1 MKYKVLVATATALAL
16 GGCAQP
22 SIHQVA
28 ARQTRIVQQAEAAQ
42 KNRVSVFNTQYTG
55 GYLTNYVN
63 PQDSVTLSVNRA
75 PVGAL
80 INSIAKGYSVF
91 FAQGARPRKPVT
103 LSVNGQG
110 RLTAIREMAQAA
122 GYCAIVD
129 KDQRRVVIAKRGTYV
144 FKIPTSVLLDNGAKY
159 DVGGNNAASQSEE
172 GSAGGGGGVGG
183 GMAGGSYG
191 GGSSGQLKAKFTVK
205 GSAKIEKASALVRQ
219 IQSVAGEGSRVTANA
234 TTGLVTV
241 TANADGLA
249 RATRFIQSYV
259 DQADQRVA
267 IHVALLEVS
276 LKNGLQYGINWD
288 KIVQVSGQQALGL
301 GFINPSPSISS
312 TGASGPTSLS
322 VNNNGISASLNGTAQ
337 SYLDYSGQTISG
349 IITALR
355 QVTNAR
361 IISQPA
367 IVAQNNTP
375 ATIFSGRQTPYVG
388 YVSNQVSGLSGTA
401 TTGAAYHFVPN
412 GLQLSV
418 LPNIL
423 NGRLVSL
430 RIMPSITSI
439 TGFSST
445 TVDGVQISA
454 PNQTD
459 RQLYLQ
465 TIVPNGKTL
474 IIGGASTTTADND
487 NYHTPGLGDIP
498 GLGYLFKGV
507 NDKGEVSQLVILVH
521 ATIIPA
527 PKYDPL
533 VGESL

>member
-1 MKYKVLVATATALAL
+1 MKYKVLAATAAAVAL

-22 SIHQVA
+22 SMHQIA
-28 ARQTRIVQQAEAAQ
+28 ARQSHILRTAEAAQ
-42 KNRVSVFNTQYTG
+42 KNTVSVFHTQYTG

-63 PQDSVTLSVNRA
+63 PQDSVTMSVNRA

-80 INSIAKGYSVF
+80 INSVAKSYTVF
-91 FAQGARPRKPVT
+91 FAQGARPGKLVT
-103 LSVNGQG
+103 LSINGQQ

-129 KDQRRVVIAKRGTYV
+129 KDQRRVVIAKRGTYI
-144 FKIPTSVLLDNGAKY
+144 FKIPTSVLLKNGAKY
-159 DVGGNNAASQSEE
+159 VVGGNNAASED
-172 GSAGGGGGVGG
+172 GSSSSGGAGGAGGG
-183 GMAGGSYG
+183 MT
-191 GGSSGQLKAKFTVK
+191 GGSSGGSSGSDIQAKFTVK
-205 GSAKIEKASALVRQ
+205 GGAKIEKASALVHQ
-219 IQSVAGEGSRVTANA
+219 IQSVAGTGSRVTANA

-259 DQADQRVA
+259 NQADQRVA

-312 TGASGPTSLS
+312 TGAGGPTSLS
-322 VNNNGISASLNGTAQ
+322 VNNNGIAATLNGTAQ

-388 YVSNQVSGLSGTA
+388 EVSNQVSGLSGTS
-401 TTGAAYHFVPN
+401 TTGASYQFAPN

-423 NGRLVSL
+423 NGKLVSL
-430 RIMPSITSI
+430 RIMPSITNI
-439 TGFSST
+439 TSFSST
-445 TVDGVQISA
+445 TVDGVQITA

-474 IIGGASTTTADND
+474 IIGGASTTTSDND

-498 GLGYLFKGV
+498 GLGYLFKGI

-527 PKYDPL
+527 PKYNPL
-533 VGESL
+533 VAESL